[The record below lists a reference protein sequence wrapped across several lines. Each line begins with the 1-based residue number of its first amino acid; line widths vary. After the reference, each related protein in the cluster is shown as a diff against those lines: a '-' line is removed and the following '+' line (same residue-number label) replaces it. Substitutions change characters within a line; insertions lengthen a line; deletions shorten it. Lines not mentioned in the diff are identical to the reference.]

1 VTQAEPNVY
10 VYGVLRAADAGAVS
24 VAGVEDREVRAV
36 KEGDLA
42 ALVSDLEAGELKAA
56 KEVRAHW
63 RVLEEAS
70 AKATVLPIRFGT
82 VMAGDGAVRAQLLEP
97 NAERLSG
104 LLSELA
110 GRVQLTVK
118 GEYDEK
124 LLLREVVDKS
134 PQIGTLREHLQELPE
149 AAGYYERIR
158 LGELVASE
166 VERRREQDVALA
178 VDRLEPLAVGV
189 RVEPPA
195 SAESAFNLAFL
206 VERDRID
213 PFGAAVARLGKEAGE
228 RIHIRFVG
236 PLPPYSFADAN
247 LSAEG
252 SAWA

>member
-10 VYGVLRAADAGAVS
+10 VYGVLRAADAPVVS

-42 ALVSDLEAGELKAA
+42 ALVSDLEVGELKAA

-70 AKATVLPIRFGT
+70 ANATVLPIRFGT
-82 VMAGDGAVRAQLLEP
+82 VMAGDDAVRTQMLEP
-97 NAERLSG
+97 NAEQLSG

-110 GRVQLTVK
+110 GRVQLSVK

-124 LLLREVVDKS
+124 LLLRDVVDRS
-134 PQIGTLREHLQELPE
+134 PQIVTLRERLREIPD

-158 LGELVASE
+158 LGELVAAE
-166 VERRREQDVALA
+166 VERRREEDVALA
-178 VDRLEPLAVGV
+178 VDRLEPLAVDV

-213 PFGAAVARLGKEAGE
+213 PFGAAVAKLAKEAGE
-228 RIHIRFVG
+228 RISIRFVG
-236 PLPPYSFADAN
+236 PLPPYSFADAD
-247 LSAEG
+247 LTAES